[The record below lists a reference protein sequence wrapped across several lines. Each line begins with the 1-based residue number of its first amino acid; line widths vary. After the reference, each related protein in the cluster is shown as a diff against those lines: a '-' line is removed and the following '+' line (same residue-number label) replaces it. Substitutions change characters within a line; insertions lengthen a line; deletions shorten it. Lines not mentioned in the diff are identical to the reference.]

1 MTLRRARLILS
12 AIALATPVLVMST
25 AASARGTAS
34 PKGCAEAA
42 TVSNANDIGAGS
54 LRAAIADVCA
64 GGTIDFATR
73 LVIDLESEIVVDK
86 ALTIDGL
93 GQAVPIAEG
102 ENNFVQLIG
111 GATHRVFRVTT
122 AGDLTI
128 RGLRFSDSASVD
140 TGGAIQNSGRL
151 AVDRCRFDGNVSTNG
166 NLGGGAIFSA
176 VNATL
181 LVENSLFDRNSAI
194 RGAGVFNSGQAELRN
209 STFSGNRDL
218 TNEGAIQNRGT
229 LLGIHLTVANNGRH
243 GAGFGGLFAFNAST
257 TLVNSVFADNIGR
270 DCFFSGGTGTTTGL
284 LARNSNCVAAFTA
297 DPALQP
303 LAANGGL
310 TLTHALLPTSI
321 ATGSGDA
328 EFCLATDQRGAAR
341 NTAGCSLGAFEIPG
355 DEIFD
360 DSFEAP

>member
-1 MTLRRARLILS
+1 MMLR
-12 AIALATPVLVMST
+12 PVCLLLT
-25 AASARGTAS
+25 AAVMAHVAPVATAGRPTTGSARV
-34 PKGCAEAA
+34 KGCAPSA
-42 TVSNANDIGAGS
+42 TVGNANDSGAGS
-54 LRAAIADVCA
+54 LRAAIAGVCA

-73 LVIDLESEIVVDK
+73 LVIDLESEIVIDK

-93 GQAVPIAEG
+93 SQAVPITEG
-102 ENNFVQLIG
+102 ESNLVQLIG

-122 AGDLTI
+122 TGDLTI
-128 RGLRFSDSASVD
+128 KGLRFSDSASVD

-151 AVDRCRFDGNVSTNG
+151 AVDRCRFDGNISTSG

-176 VNATL
+176 LNATL
-181 LVENSLFDRNSAI
+181 LVESSLFDRNSAI

-229 LLGIHLTVANNGRH
+229 LLGIHLTVANNGRD

-257 TLVNSVFADNIGR
+257 TLVNSLFADNIGR

-355 DEIFD
+355 DAIFD